1 MDFEPGSLP
10 VAIKEE
16 LIVLFLDDVGGEVR
30 RGVGYQMEQGTVT
43 YRTLVLAE
51 PHPLFTECFLNMLGV
66 KREYTPVLDCSGLD
80 QMLNAAADREDTLL
94 ILNLDATG
102 SRGAAA
108 LTDVR
113 KVYKHARMILVCNDA
128 DEGLAHYALSSG
140 ADWVIF
146 KTAPV
151 SEMRTIAKRIRSGIA
166 DDARVEES
174 DAVLERSTLYS
185 KLANLTPKQMTIL
198 RYLRDGLLNKQIAY
212 ELGLTE
218 ATVKHHISLI
228 LKKLNCYRRT
238 QAVAIA
244 NRMM

>member
-1 MDFEPGSLP
+1 ML
-10 VAIKEE
+10 
-16 LIVLFLDDVGGEVR
+16 LLDDIGGEVR
-30 RGVGYQMEQGTVT
+30 RGLGHQAPQTMVT
-43 YRTLVLAE
+43 YRTIVLAE
-51 PHPLFTECFLNMLGV
+51 PHPIFTECVLNMLGI
-66 KREYTPVLDCSGLD
+66 KREYTPVLDCAGLD
-80 QMLNAAADREDTLL
+80 QLLSAAPDREDTLL
-94 ILNLDATG
+94 LLNLDATA

-108 LTDVR
+108 LSDVR
-113 KVYKHARMILVCNDA
+113 KAYKHARLVLICDEA
-128 DEGLAHYALSSG
+128 DEGLAHFALSNG
-140 ADWVIF
+140 ADWVLK
-146 KTAPV
+146 KTASV
-151 SEMRTIAKRIRSGIA
+151 AELRSVTKRIKSGIP
-166 DDARVEES
+166 DEGPVEETE
-174 DAVLERSTLYS
+174 AVIERSTLYS

>member
-1 MDFEPGSLP
+1 ML
-10 VAIKEE
+10 
-16 LIVLFLDDVGGEVR
+16 LLDDIGGEVR
-30 RGVGYQMEQGTVT
+30 RGLGHSAEQGSVT
-43 YRTLVLAE
+43 YRTVVLAE
-51 PHPLFTECFLNMLGV
+51 PHPIFTECLLNMLGI
-66 KREYTPVLDCSGLD
+66 KREYTPVLDCAGLE
-80 QMLNAAADREDTLL
+80 QLLSAAPDREDTLL
-94 ILNLDATG
+94 VLNLDATS
-102 SRGAAA
+102 SRGSAA

-113 KVYKHARMILVCNDA
+113 KSYKHARLVLICDHC
-128 DEGLAHYALSSG
+128 DDGLAHYALGNG
-140 ADWVIF
+140 ADWVIY
-146 KTAPV
+146 KTESV
-151 SEMRTIAKRIRSGIA
+151 SELRSISKRVKSGISDEYIVA
-166 DDARVEES
+166 ESEE
-174 DAVLERSTLYS
+174 VLERSSLYS

>member
-1 MDFEPGSLP
+1 ML
-10 VAIKEE
+10 
-16 LIVLFLDDVGGEVR
+16 LHDDVGDDRPGT
-30 RGVGYQMEQGTVT
+30 GQPIEQDAKH
-43 YRTLVLAE
+43 YRTVVLAE
-51 PHPLFTECFLNMLGV
+51 SHPIFTECVLSLLGI
-66 KREYTPVLDCSGLD
+66 KREYTPVLDCKSLD
-80 QMLNAAADREDTLL
+80 QLLSAAPDREDTLL
-94 ILNLDATG
+94 FLNLSATG
-102 SRGAAA
+102 SRGSAA
-108 LTDVR
+108 LIDVR
-113 KVYKHARMILVCNDA
+113 KSYRHARVVLVSDLE
-128 DEGLAHYALSSG
+128 DEGLAHYALSNG

-151 SEMRTIAKRIRSGIA
+151 SELKAITRRIRSGISDEA
-166 DDARVEES
+166 LVNEN
-174 DAVLERSTLYS
+174 DAVLARSSLYT

>member
-1 MDFEPGSLP
+1 ML
-10 VAIKEE
+10 
-16 LIVLFLDDVGGEVR
+16 LLDDTGNEVR
-30 RGVGYQMEQGTVT
+30 RGLGHHIEQGTVN
-43 YRTLVLAE
+43 YRTIVLAE
-51 PHPLFTECFLNMLGV
+51 PHPVFTECLLSMLGI
-66 KREYTPVLDCSGLD
+66 KREYTPVLDCSELD
-80 QMLNAAADREDTLL
+80 QMLSAAPDREDTLL
-94 ILNLDATG
+94 LLNLDATS
-102 SRGAAA
+102 SRGSAA
-108 LTDVR
+108 LNDIR
-113 KVYKHARMILVCNDA
+113 KVYKRARLILICNESDH
-128 DEGLAHYALSSG
+128 GLAHYALGNG
-140 ADWVIF
+140 ADWVVF

-151 SEMRTIAKRIRSGIA
+151 SELRAVAKRIKSGIA
-166 DDARVEES
+166 DDALFEETE
-174 DAVLERSTLYS
+174 AVIERSTLYS

>member
-1 MDFEPGSLP
+1 MLR
-10 VAIKEE
+10 
-16 LIVLFLDDVGGEVR
+16 LDTVGGDIH
-30 RGVGYQMEQGTVT
+30 RGFGHQMGRDQMIYHTVA
-43 YRTLVLAE
+43 LAE
-51 PHPLFTECFLNMLGV
+51 PHPIFTECILKMLGIA
-66 KREYTPVLDCSGLD
+66 RTATPVLECVGLE
-80 QMLNAAADREDTLL
+80 QLLSAAPDREDTLL
-94 ILNLDATG
+94 MLNLDATG

-108 LTDVR
+108 IADVR
-113 KVYKHARMILVCNDA
+113 KAYKHARLALICDEA
-128 DEGLAHYALSSG
+128 DEGLAHFALTNG
-140 ADWVIF
+140 ADWVLK
-146 KTAPV
+146 KTASV
-151 SEMRTIAKRIRSGIA
+151 VELQTISTRIRSGMSDECA
-166 DDARVEES
+166 MEECEE
-174 DAVLERSTLYS
+174 VLERSTLYS

>member
-1 MDFEPGSLP
+1 ML
-10 VAIKEE
+10 
-16 LIVLFLDDVGGEVR
+16 LLDDTGGEVR
-30 RGVGYQMEQGTVT
+30 RGFDHKAAQNVVT
-43 YRTLVLAE
+43 YRTIVLAE
-51 PHPLFTECFLNMLGV
+51 PHPIFTECVLNMLGV
-66 KREYTPVLDCSGLD
+66 KREYTPVLDCAGLD
-80 QMLNAAADREDTLL
+80 QLLSAAPDREDTLL
-94 ILNLDATG
+94 LLNLDATS

-108 LTDVR
+108 LSDVR
-113 KVYKHARMILVCNDA
+113 KAYKHARLILICDEA
-128 DEGLAHYALSSG
+128 DEGLAHFALGNG
-140 ADWVIF
+140 ADWVLQ
-146 KTAPV
+146 KTSSVAALKSIIQRV
-151 SEMRTIAKRIRSGIA
+151 KSGISDEIA
-166 DDARVEES
+166 VQETEE
-174 DAVLERSTLYS
+174 VLERSTLYS

>member
-1 MDFEPGSLP
+1 
-10 VAIKEE
+10 
-16 LIVLFLDDVGGEVR
+16 
-30 RGVGYQMEQGTVT
+30 
-43 YRTLVLAE
+43 
-51 PHPLFTECFLNMLGV
+51 MLGI
-66 KREYTPVLDCSGLD
+66 KREYTPVLDCSELD
-80 QMLNAAADREDTLL
+80 QMLSAAPDREDTLL
-94 ILNLDATG
+94 LLNLDATS
-102 SRGAAA
+102 SRGSAA
-108 LTDVR
+108 LNDIR
-113 KVYKHARMILVCNDA
+113 KVYKRARLILICNEFDK
-128 DEGLAHYALSSG
+128 GLAHFALGNG
-140 ADWVIF
+140 ADWVVF

-151 SEMRTIAKRIRSGIA
+151 SELRAVAKRIKSGIA
-166 DDARVEES
+166 DDTLFEET

>member
-1 MDFEPGSLP
+1 ML
-10 VAIKEE
+10 
-16 LIVLFLDDVGGEVR
+16 LLDDIGGEVH
-30 RGVGYQMEQGTVT
+30 RGLEHRALQTVVT
-43 YRTLVLAE
+43 YRTIVLAE
-51 PHPLFTECFLNMLGV
+51 PHPIFTECVLNMLDI
-66 KREYTPVLDCSGLD
+66 KREYTPVLDCAGLD
-80 QMLNAAADREDTLL
+80 QLLSAAPDREDTLL
-94 ILNLDATG
+94 LLNLDATA

-108 LTDVR
+108 LSDVR
-113 KVYKHARMILVCNDA
+113 KAYKHARLVLICDEA
-128 DEGLAHYALSSG
+128 DEGLAHFALSNG
-140 ADWVIF
+140 ADWVLQ
-146 KTAPV
+146 KTASV
-151 SEMRTIAKRIRSGIA
+151 TQLKAVAQRIKSGIA
-166 DDARVEES
+166 DEGPVDENEE
-174 DAVLERSTLYS
+174 VLERSSLYS

>member
-1 MDFEPGSLP
+1 ML
-10 VAIKEE
+10 
-16 LIVLFLDDVGGEVR
+16 LLDDIGGEVR
-30 RGVGYQMEQGTVT
+30 RGLGHQAEQGTVV

-66 KREYTPVLDCSGLD
+66 KREYTPVLDCCGLD
-80 QMLNAAADREDTLL
+80 QMLNAAPDREDTLL
-94 ILNLDATG
+94 FLNLEATG
-102 SRGAAA
+102 SRGSAA
-108 LTDVR
+108 LIDVR
-113 KVYKHARMILVCNDA
+113 KAYKHARLILICNEA
-128 DEGLAHYALSSG
+128 DEGLAHYALSNG
-140 ADWVIF
+140 ADWVLY
-146 KTAPV
+146 KTSSVAELR
-151 SEMRTIAKRIRSGIA
+151 SIAKRIRSGIS
-166 DDARVEES
+166 DDACVDECEEI
-174 DAVLERSTLYS
+174 LERSSLYS